1 MSRIITKTVWM
12 LSLVS
17 LFTDM
22 ASEMLYP
29 VMPLFLRDI
38 GFSIALIGVL
48 EGVAEATAG
57 LSKGY
62 FGQLSDIT
70 GRRLPFVQWGYAL
83 SALSK
88 PFMAISTQAWW
99 IFTVRTTD
107 RLGKGLRTAA
117 RDALLS
123 AEATAETKAQVFGLH
138 RAMDT
143 TGAFIGPALALLFL
157 FLYPGQYNLLFMIAL
172 FPGLAAITLTLLL
185 KEKPLPAKAQAIS
198 MTSFIAWW
206 KSAPQAYRQVV
217 GGLLVFALI
226 NSSDVFLLL
235 RARESG
241 LGDTTIIGLY
251 IGYNLVYAALAYPVG
266 LLADRW
272 GTQRTLVFGL
282 ALFAGVYAGFGWA
295 NDILWF
301 GLLLAVYGLYAACTE
316 SIAKAWIANL
326 VQKDQTATAI
336 GTYTAFQSVAT
347 LFASTA
353 AGIIWYAG
361 GATMLFATTGMI
373 ALVLAIY
380 FSQLKIARQ

>member
-1 MSRIITKTVWM
+1 
-12 LSLVS
+12 
-17 LFTDM
+17 
-22 ASEMLYP
+22 
-29 VMPLFLRDI
+29 
-38 GFSIALIGVL
+38 
-48 EGVAEATAG
+48 
-57 LSKGY
+57 
-62 FGQLSDIT
+62 
-70 GRRLPFVQWGYAL
+70 
-83 SALSK
+83 
-88 PFMAISTQAWW
+88 MAISTQAWW

-185 KEKPLPAKAQAIS
+185 KEKPLPAKTQAVS

-272 GTQRTLVFGL
+272 GTQRTLVIGL

>member
-1 MSRIITKTVWM
+1 
-12 LSLVS
+12 
-17 LFTDM
+17 M

-38 GFSIALIGVL
+38 GFSIALIGLL

-62 FGQLSDIT
+62 FGQLSDVT
-70 GRRLPFVQWGYAL
+70 GRRLPFVRLGYAL

-88 PFMAISTQAWW
+88 PLMAISTHAWW

-123 AEATAETKAQVFGLH
+123 AEATPGTKARVFGLH

-157 FLYPGQYNLLFMIAL
+157 FLYPGEYKWLFVMAL
-172 FPGLAAITLTLLL
+172 FPGLAAITLTLLV
-185 KEKPLPAKAQAIS
+185 KEKSLPARTQPVS
-198 MTSFIAWW
+198 FVSFINWW
-206 KSAPQAYRQVV
+206 KSSPSGYRQVA

-241 LGDTTIIGLY
+241 IGDTAIIGLY
-251 IGYNLVYAALAYPVG
+251 IGYNAVYAALSYPVG
-266 LLADRW
+266 VLADRW
-272 GTQRTLVFGL
+272 GIQRTLVIGL
-282 ALFAGVYAGFGWA
+282 VLFAVAYTGFGWG
-295 NDILWF
+295 NNMLWL
-301 GLLLAVYGLYAACTE
+301 GLFFAIYGLYAACTE
-316 SIAKAWIANL
+316 SIAKAWITNL
-326 VQKDQTATAI
+326 VTKDQTATAI
-336 GTYTAFQSVAT
+336 GTFTAFQSIAS
-347 LFASTA
+347 LFASIL
-353 AGIIWYAG
+353 AGLIWYAG
-361 GATMLFATTGMI
+361 GATVLFATTGI
-373 ALVLAIY
+373 GSALLALY
-380 FSQLKIARQ
+380 FSRLKVHHQ

>member
-1 MSRIITKTVWM
+1 MGRIITKTVWV

-29 VMPLFLRDI
+29 IMPLFLRDI
-38 GFSIALIGVL
+38 GFSIMLIGVL

-62 FGQLSDIT
+62 FGQLSDVL
-70 GRRLPFVQWGYAL
+70 GRRLPFVRWGYAL

-88 PFMAISTQAWW
+88 PLMALSTHVWW
-99 IFTVRTTD
+99 IFTVRTAD

-123 AEATAETKAQVFGLH
+123 AEATPETKARVFGLH

-157 FLYPGQYNLLFMIAL
+157 FLYPGQYKWLFMIAL
-172 FPGLAAITLTLLL
+172 FPGLAAIALTLLL
-185 KEKPLPAKAQAIS
+185 KDTSQPTRSKPVSL
-198 MTSFIAWW
+198 TGFVTWW
-206 KSAPQAYRQVV
+206 KTAPASYRKVTV
-217 GGLLVFALI
+217 GLLAFALI

-235 RARESG
+235 RARDCG
-241 LGDTTIIGLY
+241 IGDTTIIGLY
-251 IGYNLVYAALAYPVG
+251 IGYNLIYAALAFPVG
-266 LLADRW
+266 IQADRW
-272 GTQRTLVFGL
+272 GTRRTLVIGL
-282 ALFAGVYAGFGWA
+282 VLFAIVYAGFGWA
-295 NDILWF
+295 NDILWL
-301 GLLLAVYGLYAACTE
+301 GILLAVYGLHAACTE
-316 SIAKAWIANL
+316 SIAKAWITNL

-373 ALVLAIY
+373 ALVLAVY
-380 FSQLKIARQ
+380 FSQLKIVRQ